1 MGQLA
6 IGELEEDVSA
16 ALEESTWA
24 HVRSAEA
31 EHRKLTRNVLL
42 FSGHAQEAREDWFG
56 RARTLRGEACKV

>member
-42 FSGHAQEAREDWFG
+42 FSGHAQEAREN
-56 RARTLRGEACKV
+56 